1 MAESDAYQV
10 TLGERVLRVQ
20 VRREG
25 DRMLVRVDDGEE
37 RPAQLGTV
45 RGPLRW
51 LTLGDRSTEL
61 MAALADGGDAVR
73 LAVGGLE
80 LRAEVLDET
89 RARLASV
96 AGGRGRSHVRRELKA
111 PMPGLLVK
119 VLCQAG
125 DVVEAGQPLVV
136 LQAMKMENELSLPR
150 GGTIKS
156 VGAEPGQ
163 SVEQGQ
169 VLVVLE

>member
-1 MAESDAYQV
+1 MPETIYQV
-10 TLGERVLRVQ
+10 TVGERVVRVQ
-20 VRREG
+20 VRHEG
-25 DRMLVRVDDGEE
+25 EHVLVRVDDGDE
-37 RPAQLGTV
+37 RPVQLGTV

-51 LTLGDRSTEL
+51 LGRGDRRTEL
-61 MAALADGGDAVR
+61 MAVLDGEGVR

-80 LRAEVLDET
+80 LQADVLDEA

-96 AGGRGRSHVRRELKA
+96 AGGRARSHVRRELKA

-125 DVVEAGQPLVV
+125 DVVEAGQPLIV

-156 VGAEPGQ
+156 VAAEPGQ

>member
-1 MAESDAYQV
+1 VAETSYQV
-10 TLGERVLRVQ
+10 TIGERLVRVRLR
-20 VRREG
+20 RAG
-25 DRMLVRVDDGEE
+25 DRILVRVDGGEE
-37 RPAQLGTV
+37 RPAQLETV

-51 LTLGDRSTEL
+51 LALGDRGTEL
-61 MAALADGGDAVR
+61 MAALIDGGDAVR

-80 LRAEVLDET
+80 LRAEVLDEA

-96 AGGRGRSHVRRELKA
+96 AGGRGRSHIRRELKA

-119 VLCQAG
+119 VLCQPG

>member
-1 MAESDAYQV
+1 MAETSYQV

-20 VRREG
+20 VRRDG
-25 DRMLVRVDDGEE
+25 DRTLVRVDDGEE
-37 RPAQLGTV
+37 RPVHLGTV
-45 RGPLRW
+45 HGPLRW
-51 LTLGDRSTEL
+51 LMLGDRRTEL
-61 MAALADGGDAVR
+61 MAALGEDGVR
-73 LAVGGLE
+73 LAVDGIE
-80 LRAEVLDET
+80 FRAEVIDEA

-96 AGGRGRSHVRRELKA
+96 AGSRAAGHVRRELRA
-111 PMPGLLVK
+111 PMPGLLIK

-125 DVVEAGQPLVV
+125 DAVEAGQPLVV

-156 VGAEPGQ
+156 IGVEPGQ

-169 VLVVLE
+169 VLVVVE

>member
-1 MAESDAYQV
+1 MAVTTYQV
-10 TLGERVLRVQ
+10 TIGERVVRVQ
-20 VRREG
+20 VQREG
-25 DRMLVRVDDGEE
+25 EHLLVRVDDGDE
-37 RPAQLGTV
+37 RPVQLGTV
-45 RGPLRW
+45 RSPLRW
-51 LTLGDRSTEL
+51 LGLGDRRTEL
-61 MAALADGGDAVR
+61 MAVLDGEGVN
-73 LAVGGLE
+73 LAVDCLE
-80 LRAEVLDET
+80 VHAEVLDDA

-96 AGGRGRSHVRRELKA
+96 AGGRARSHVRHELKA

-156 VGAEPGQ
+156 VAAEPGQ

>member
-1 MAESDAYQV
+1 MAETSYQV
-10 TLGERVLRVQ
+10 TLGERTLRVQ
-20 VRREG
+20 LRRDG
-25 DRMLVRVDDGEE
+25 DRLLVRVDDGEE
-37 RPAQLGTV
+37 RPVQLGTV
-45 RGPLRW
+45 HGPLRW
-51 LTLGDRSTEL
+51 LVLGDQTTEL
-61 MAALADGGDAVR
+61 MAALGEDGVR

-80 LRAEVLDET
+80 LRAEVVDEA
-89 RARLASV
+89 RARLASA
-96 AGGRGRSHVRRELKA
+96 AGGRAQGHVRRELRA
-111 PMPGLLVK
+111 PMPGLVVK
-119 VLCQAG
+119 LLAQAG

-156 VGAEPGQ
+156 IGAEPGQ